1 MHVLVTG
8 GCGYVGSV
16 LVGKLL
22 GRGHDVTAVDIN
34 SSVNALADGLIVD
47 NRIGTIAAVANIDTM
62 IDAGADPKGGMM
74 KKPDQAPHPSLNV
87 YFVVKDVDD
96 TLEKVQAAG
105 GCVIIGKTEIEV
117 GWWAMFMD
125 PDNIPVGIFQPKA

>member
-1 MHVLVTG
+1 MPNPIGHFEFLVNDVDRAKEFYGKVFDWTYEDVP
-8 GCGYVGSV
+8 GY
-16 LVGKLL
+16 
-22 GRGHDVTAVDIN
+22 
-34 SSVNALADGLIVD
+34 
-47 NRIGTIAAVANIDTM
+47 TM
-62 IDAGADPKGGMM
+62 IDAGVDPRGGMM

-105 GCVIIGKTEIEV
+105 GCVILGKTEIEV